1 VRGEHGRTKAS
12 RQETDKAMFVIEKQ
26 LLMFITGDGR
36 EHGTLR
42 TVAEMLACEN
52 LVGLKPCAASMAA
65 TGLLCAG
72 A

>member
-1 VRGEHGRTKAS
+1 
-12 RQETDKAMFVIEKQ
+12 MFVIEKQ